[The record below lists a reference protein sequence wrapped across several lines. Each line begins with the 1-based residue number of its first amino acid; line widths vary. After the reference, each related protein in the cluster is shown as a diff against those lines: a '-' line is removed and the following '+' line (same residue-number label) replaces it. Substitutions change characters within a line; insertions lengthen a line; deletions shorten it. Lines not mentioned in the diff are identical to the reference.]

1 LKGQLFMKKIAYT
14 TKLTVLLLAVL
25 AINISTVST
34 ASACWKR
41 HCQSEA
47 PDMRITNNHYSYD
60 YKTSYDMAQYHE
72 SLHTEEGYQQAFEAY
87 LDAAQMGD
95 SRAAYRLAQLY
106 EQGLYG
112 TPRNM
117 ERAIYWYQHS
127 NDSRAKFR
135 LAQLAEMGKGM
146 DYSPQQA
153 IAYYTQAAEL
163 GDGRAIYRLSQNYK
177 AVPDEPTQKGMTEPN
192 KDQATY
198 WLEESAKAGDGRSQY
213 KLARAYHTGQYPVKR
228 DLNQARYW
236 YTKSALQGDTRSEFY
251 LGQLYEFGGAG
262 LASKPKAYAWYRI
275 AKEQGHGW
283 AVTPLARVSNQLKTN
298 DMWSQGLVEYQAAHE
313 LRYGVHHTQK

>member
-1 LKGQLFMKKIAYT
+1 MKKIAFT
-14 TKLTVLLLAVL
+14 TKFSVLLLAVI
-25 AINISTVST
+25 AINSATISS

-41 HCQSEA
+41 HYQPEA
-47 PDMRITNNHYSYD
+47 PIMRNANNHYSYD
-60 YKTSYDMAQYHE
+60 YKTSYDMAQYYE
-72 SLHTEEGYQQAFEAY
+72 SLHTKDGHQQAFEAY
-87 LDAAQMGD
+87 LDATQTGD
-95 SRAAYRLAQLY
+95 SRAAYRVAQLY

-117 ERAIYWYQHS
+117 EKSIYWYQHS

-146 DYSPQQA
+146 AYSPQQA
-153 IAYYTQAAEL
+153 IAYYAQAAEL

-177 AVPDEPTQKGMTEPN
+177 TVPDEPANKGMTEPN

-198 WLEESAKAGDGRSQY
+198 WLAESAKAGDGRSQY

-228 DLNQARYW
+228 DLEQARYW

-262 LASKPKAYAWYRI
+262 LANKPKAYAWYRI

-283 AVTPLARVSNQLKTN
+283 AIAPLARVSKQLKAAG
-298 DMWSQGLVEYQAAHE
+298 MWSQGLVEYQAAHE
-313 LRYGVHHTQK
+313 LRHGVHQAQK